1 MPEDVHAVVHPALA
15 HRIVLTTE
23 ADVRGVDPRTVVEG
37 AVNSVPVP
45 SMDRRGLERTAPFDQ
60 NAIEIDTSIDRN

>member
-1 MPEDVHAVVHPALA
+1 MFEASRARAVVSGRDYVAPEDIHAVVHPALD

-37 AVNSVPVP
+37 AVNSVPMP
-45 SMDRRGLERTAPFDQ
+45 SMDR
-60 NAIEIDTSIDRN
+60 